1 MEDEQHGLP
10 LGGSFC
16 IVSRIQMSSSASAS
30 PHQNSIR
37 NPLYNFFFSKP
48 FLRRP
53 NRAPEQQRNGRKKK
67 VNSDQ
72 RRNTGRFKSLMQTT
86 VYAMG
91 ALGIRVMED
100 EQHGRPSWSR
110 LLFRKQDKHVV
121 ICRIFPPGKHYQIKS
136 NPRMNSRGWATL
148 YQKGQGKKHAS

>member
-1 MEDEQHGLP
+1 MEEEQHGLP

-37 NPLYNFFFSKP
+37 NPLYSFFFFQNPLYADQTALQSNKGTG
-48 FLRRP
+48 
-53 NRAPEQQRNGRKKK
+53 EKKK

-110 LLFRKQDKHVV
+110 LLLRKQDKHVV
-121 ICRIFPPGKHYQIKS
+121 ICHIFPQQIIIKS
-136 NPRMNSRGWATL
+136 NQTQNEFR
-148 YQKGQGKKHAS
+148 QKDRQHCIRKHTS